1 MDLQYNTSSDN
12 ELKSKNMRN
21 ISVVISGS
29 ASVGKTT
36 LAHALAREFGFKL
49 YNGGDILKE
58 IARQQG
64 YTISG
69 NDWWDSDEA
78 IGFMK
83 ERKENSIFDR
93 QVDEKLIKISKKG
106 NVIITSHTLPWLTTE
121 PISFWLSASQRKRS
135 ERMSKRDKITIGE
148 SLDIVKMRD
157 RENKKIYKKIYGSEF
172 GESLEI
178 FDFMINTE
186 LLSLDSLVYL
196 CKEIIKKMKI
206 Q

>member
-1 MDLQYNTSSDN
+1 MI
-12 ELKSKNMRN
+12 LKNKQD

-29 ASVGKTT
+29 AAVGKTT
-36 LAHALAREFGFKL
+36 LAHALAKEFGFKL

-64 YTISG
+64 YSATG
-69 NDWWDSDEA
+69 NDWWDSSEA

-83 ERKENSIFDR
+83 ERKNNSIYDR
-93 QVDEKLIKISKKG
+93 QVDEKLTNIAKKG
-106 NVIITSHTLPWLTTE
+106 NVIITSHTLPWLTPE
-121 PISFWLSASQRKRS
+121 PITFWLSASPQKRS
-135 ERMSKRDKITIGE
+135 ERMSKRDKISIKE
-148 SLDIVKMRD
+148 ALRIVRMRD
-157 RENKKIYKKIYGSEF
+157 RENKKIYKKIYGAKF
-172 GESLEI
+172 GDDLEV

-196 CKEIIKKMKI
+196 CKEIMKKMKI

>member
-1 MDLQYNTSSDN
+1 MI
-12 ELKSKNMRN
+12 LKNKQD

-29 ASVGKTT
+29 AAVGKTT
-36 LAHALAREFGFKL
+36 LAHALAKEFGFKL

-64 YTISG
+64 YSVTG
-69 NDWWDSDEA
+69 NDWWDSNEA

-83 ERKENSIFDR
+83 ERKKNSIYDR
-93 QVDEKLIKISKKG
+93 QVDEKLTNIAKKG
-106 NVIITSHTLPWLTTE
+106 NVIITSHTLPWLTPE
-121 PISFWLSASQRKRS
+121 PITIWLSASPQKRS
-135 ERMSKRDKITIGE
+135 ERMSKRDKISIKE
-148 SLDIVKMRD
+148 ALRIVRMRD
-157 RENKKIYKKIYGSEF
+157 KENKKIYKKIYGAKF
-172 GESLEI
+172 GDGLEV

-196 CKEIIKKMKI
+196 CKEIMKKMKI

>member
-1 MDLQYNTSSDN
+1 MI
-12 ELKSKNMRN
+12 LKNKQD

-29 ASVGKTT
+29 AAVGKTT
-36 LAHALAREFGFKL
+36 LAHALAKEFGFKL

-64 YTISG
+64 YSATG
-69 NDWWDSDEA
+69 NDWWDSSEA

-83 ERKENSIFDR
+83 ERKNNSIYDR
-93 QVDEKLIKISKKG
+93 QVDEKLTNIAKKG
-106 NVIITSHTLPWLTTE
+106 NVIITSHTLPWLTPE
-121 PISFWLSASQRKRS
+121 PITFWLSASPQKRS
-135 ERMSKRDKITIGE
+135 ERMSKRDKISIKE
-148 SLDIVKMRD
+148 ALRIVRMRD
-157 RENKKIYKKIYGSEF
+157 RENKKIYKKIYGAKF
-172 GESLEI
+172 GDGLEV

-196 CKEIIKKMKI
+196 CKEIMKKMKI

>member
-1 MDLQYNTSSDN
+1 
-12 ELKSKNMRN
+12 LKSRSIQN
-21 ISVVISGS
+21 ISVVISGN
-29 ASVGKTT
+29 AAAGKTT
-36 LAHALAREFGFKL
+36 LAQALAREFGFKL

-69 NDWWDSDEA
+69 NDWWDSNEA

-83 ERKENSIFDR
+83 ERKKNSIFDR
-93 QVDEKLIKISKKG
+93 QVDEKLIKIAKKG
-106 NVIITSHTLPWLTTE
+106 NVIIASHTLPWLTSE

-135 ERMSKRDKITIGE
+135 ERMSIRDKITIVE
-148 SLDIVKMRD
+148 AIDIVKMRD

-172 GESLEI
+172 GENLEV

-186 LLSLDSLVYL
+186 LLSLESLVYL
-196 CKEIIKKMKI
+196 CKEIIKKMTI

>member
-1 MDLQYNTSSDN
+1 M
-12 ELKSKNMRN
+12 KSRNIQN
-21 ISVVISGS
+21 ISVVISGN
-29 ASVGKTT
+29 AAVGKTT
-36 LAHALAREFGFKL
+36 LAQALAREFGFKL

-58 IARQQG
+58 IARHQG

-69 NDWWDSDEA
+69 NDWWDSNEA

-83 ERKENSIFDR
+83 ERKKNSIFDR
-93 QVDEKLIKISKKG
+93 QVDEKLIKIAKKG
-106 NVIITSHTLPWLTTE
+106 NVIIASHTLPWLTSE
-121 PISFWLSASQRKRS
+121 PISFWLSASQLKRS
-135 ERMSKRDKITIGE
+135 ERMSKRDSITIGE
-148 SLDIVKMRD
+148 ALDIVKMRD

-172 GESLEI
+172 GENLEV

>member
-1 MDLQYNTSSDN
+1 LI
-12 ELKSKNMRN
+12 LKNKQD

-29 ASVGKTT
+29 AAVGKTT
-36 LAHALAREFGFKL
+36 LAHALAKEFGFKL

-64 YTISG
+64 YSVTG
-69 NDWWDSDEA
+69 NDWWDSNEA

-83 ERKENSIFDR
+83 ERKMNSIYDR
-93 QVDEKLIKISKKG
+93 QVDEKLTNIAKKG
-106 NVIITSHTLPWLTTE
+106 NVIITSHTLPWLTPE
-121 PISFWLSASQRKRS
+121 PITFWLSASPQKRS
-135 ERMSKRDKITIGE
+135 ERMSKRDKISIKE
-148 SLDIVKMRD
+148 ALRIVRMRD
-157 RENKKIYKKIYGSEF
+157 RENKKIYKKIYGANF
-172 GESLEI
+172 GDGLEV

-196 CKEIIKKMKI
+196 CKEIMKKMKI

>member
-1 MDLQYNTSSDN
+1 LI
-12 ELKSKNMRN
+12 LKNKQD

-29 ASVGKTT
+29 AAVGKTT
-36 LAHALAREFGFKL
+36 LAHALAKEFGFKL

-64 YTISG
+64 YSVTG
-69 NDWWDSDEA
+69 NDWWDSNEA

-83 ERKENSIFDR
+83 ERKKNSIYDR
-93 QVDEKLIKISKKG
+93 QVDEKLTNIAKKG
-106 NVIITSHTLPWLTTE
+106 NVIITSQTLPWLTPE
-121 PISFWLSASQRKRS
+121 PITFWLSASPQKRS
-135 ERMSKRDKITIGE
+135 ERMSKRDKISIKE
-148 SLDIVKMRD
+148 ALRIVRMRD
-157 RENKKIYKKIYGSEF
+157 RENKKIYKKIYGAKF
-172 GESLEI
+172 GDGLEV

-196 CKEIIKKMKI
+196 CKEIMKMKI